1 MIQMLNRTPKEHGVK
16 TCPHNGAHTHGAG
29 FTRGIEIV
37 MSCNLPKRNS
47 LALQVCGEVDDCSN
61 LAMKNG
67 IDGTMIAS
75 FGNDLV
81 SLAVD
86 DQSAKRYTTR
96 AFFSALSE
104 VVAGHNTPKL
114 YGDSPS

>member
-1 MIQMLNRTPKEHGVK
+1 
-16 TCPHNGAHTHGAG
+16 
-29 FTRGIEIV
+29 
-37 MSCNLPKRNS
+37 
-47 LALQVCGEVDDCSN
+47 
-61 LAMKNG
+61 MKNG